1 MSVEHYAAT
10 LVSHEL
16 AHKWFGNLITC
27 FWWSNTWINEGFA
40 SYFGYI
46 AAHAVS
52 IKSSSKYY
60 FNAVKSEC
68 SIYTQFKVSEIYIS
82 QVFILQSL
90 SISFRDKNYV
100 KYFSLNRVFSIN
112 PQVVLGTTSLYFV
125 YGSLKFHTT

>member
-1 MSVEHYAAT
+1 MMYKNCRELYLIIDPTETIMSIEHYAAT

-52 IKSSSKYY
+52 VTLTSSK
-60 FNAVKSEC
+60 NV
-68 SIYTQFKVSEIYIS
+68 IS
-82 QVFILQSL
+82 T
-90 SISFRDKNYV
+90 Y
-100 KYFSLNRVFSIN
+100 
-112 PQVVLGTTSLYFV
+112 
-125 YGSLKFHTT
+125 HTVI